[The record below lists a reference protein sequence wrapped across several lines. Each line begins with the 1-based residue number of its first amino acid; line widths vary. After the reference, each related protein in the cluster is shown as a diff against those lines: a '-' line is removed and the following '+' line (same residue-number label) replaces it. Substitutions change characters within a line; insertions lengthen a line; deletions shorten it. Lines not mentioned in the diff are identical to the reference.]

1 MTPQMA
7 PRRRNPKGGRHFAG
21 VRRAGRHDSSG
32 RRSDRAPD
40 AKCRTRRPHPF
51 FSSLLAAALLGLTL
65 AARAAAFPKGPEPRR
80 LALRLSDALLQ
91 SPALERF
98 VARARAH
105 GVEVQPAS
113 ESTAV
118 AVGWEAAHL
127 STLPVAPRLTP
138 ELARFPASFD
148 AAGFTFDGKTYAG
161 KDDALFLADPAR
173 PAEVFVVGVSDRAA
187 LELAAARLFERP
199 ARPADYEVLSGDLV
213 KEGRFAVRDGKLE
226 IDRGSDRDAI
236 AARDEFF
243 RSLKREKRGVV
254 EVEFRQSE
262 AAAAAPWEK
271 AVARF
276 AGKKPFSLRFFP
288 DAATKAFYTGSSRPA
303 DLVEEGGRVRVE
315 IDLSA
320 PPEPDLVSPVIAA
333 AALAAANPVLLERR
347 TLLYAAGARRFGRWW
362 GREVRGF
369 SAFTRAAGVEPTI
382 TEVFT
387 SDEDVSPVLA
397 VGAAAAWIEAGVRL
411 DGEAAAEKA
420 LSEAG
425 PKLAERLGQWRAAA
439 WRQPVKPPARRPL
452 PENFLRGVSYAMT
465 NSIEGGYVSPASRS
479 TLERL
484 KALSVDSISV
494 MPYGF
499 VRELSADRV
508 LFIHRSPRGETDE
521 GIVRAV
527 VDARALGM
535 SALVKPQLWVGGG
548 AFVGDI
554 AMADDRAWRAWFDSY
569 RRFLVHHAVVAEAA
583 GAALFCVGTEL
594 RKAESREKEWR
605 DTAAVVRLATGAP
618 LLYAANW
625 AANAP
630 LVNFWDA
637 LDAIGVDFYDPLSK
651 SEKMSDAALEDAVR
665 RAARPVAE
673 LAERAGKGVIFTEAG
688 YPAVKGAWISPHD
701 EDAPRPAG
709 GEDAARSIA
718 AVFRALGRESWWKGV
733 YWWKAFS
740 DGRPPAAGERGFNL
754 LGTPAEKAV
763 GEGFRR
769 AASP

>member
-1 MTPQMA
+1 MA

-21 VRRAGRHDSSG
+21 ARRAGHDDSSG
-32 RRSDRAPD
+32 RRSDRAPV
-40 AKCRTRRPHPF
+40 AKCRPRRPHPF
-51 FSSLLAAALLGLTL
+51 FSSLLAAALLGLAV
-65 AARAAAFPKGPEPRR
+65 AAGAGADPKGPEPRR
-80 LALRLSDALLQ
+80 LALRLSDPLLQ

-98 VARARAH
+98 VSRARAH
-105 GVEVQPAS
+105 GFEVQPAS

-118 AVGWEAAHL
+118 AVGWQAAHL
-127 STLPVAPRLTP
+127 STLPVAARLQP
-138 ELARFPASFD
+138 DLARFPAAFDAGAFSFD
-148 AAGFTFDGKTYAG
+148 GRTYAG

-173 PAEVFVVGVSDRAA
+173 PQEVFVVGLSEPAVF
-187 LELAAARLFERP
+187 ELAGARLFERP

-213 KEGRFAVRDGKLE
+213 KEGRLVLRDGKLE
-226 IDRGSDRDAI
+226 IDREADRDGI
-236 AARDEFF
+236 AARDDFF

-254 EVEFRQSE
+254 EFEFRASE

-271 AVARF
+271 TAARF
-276 AGKKPFSLRFFP
+276 AGKKAFSLRFFP

-303 DLVEEGGRVRVE
+303 DLVEEAGRIRVE

-320 PPEPDLVSPVIAA
+320 PAEPDLVSPVIAA
-333 AALAAANPVLLERR
+333 AALAAANPALLERR

-397 VGAAAAWIEAGVRL
+397 VGSAAAWIEAGVRL
-411 DGEAAAEKA
+411 DGEAVAEKA
-420 LSEAG
+420 LAEPG
-425 PKLAERLGQWRAAA
+425 PKLAERLGKWRDAA

-452 PENFLRGVSYAMT
+452 PEKFLRGVAYAMT
-465 NSIEGGYVSPASRS
+465 NSIEGGYVAPASRA

-484 KALSVDSISV
+484 KASSVDSISV

-499 VRELSADRV
+499 VREPTGERV
-508 LFIHRSPRGETDE
+508 LFVHRSPRGETDE

-527 VDARALGM
+527 TDARALGM

-548 AFVGDI
+548 APVGDI
-554 AMADDRAWRAWFDSY
+554 AMPDDRAWRSWFDSY
-569 RRFLVHHAVVAEAA
+569 RRFLVHHAVVAEAS
-583 GAALFCVGTEL
+583 GAALFCIGTEL
-594 RKAESREKEWR
+594 RQAESREKEWR
-605 DTAAVVRLATGAP
+605 DTAAVLRLATGAP
-618 LLYAANW
+618 LLYAANG

-630 LVNFWDA
+630 LVNFWDV

-688 YPAVKGAWISPHD
+688 YPAVRGAWISPHD
-701 EDAPRPAG
+701 EDAPRAPG

-733 YWWKAFS
+733 YWGKVFS
-740 DGRPPAAGERGFNL
+740 DGRPPEAGERGFNL

-763 GEGFRR
+763 ADGFRR
-769 AASP
+769 AAGP